1 MTKEMIAKVE
11 HVLACGCSIAGMKQF
26 LNKKMNDEHFTDDM
40 SVNALDTQMGYYY
53 RNLLFE
59 IVRNEYLEED
69 EKWKKT
75 FTSDSQKQT
84 SP

>member
-11 HVLACGCSIAGMKQF
+11 HVLACGCSIDGMRQF
-26 LNKKMNDEHFTDDM
+26 LNDTMNDEHFADDM
-40 SVNALDTQMGYYY
+40 SVNDLDMNMGFYY

-59 IVRNEYLEED
+59 IVRQEYLEES
-69 EKWKKT
+69 ETWKKT
-75 FTSDSQKQT
+75 CISDSAKQT